1 MPRNESAAPIHV
13 CPGARIH
20 AMDIVHPPGIVI
32 SSIPDMEPHDSI
44 VTAALAA
51 NTSAETPKNTR

>member
-1 MPRNESAAPIHV
+1 
-13 CPGARIH
+13 
-20 AMDIVHPPGIVI
+20 MDIVHPPGIVI